1 MDTIKARSRLALT
14 PAAASGAASFSKAIT
29 SSSIRASSK
38 PRAAGQSTAHLAII
52 DTLIDLI
59 AGAID
64 VIIPLEESGG
74 VFGIG
79 SVWFAADAAR
89 RGETAADL
97 LRET

>member
-1 MDTIKARSRLALT
+1 LQDS
-14 PAAASGAASFSKAIT
+14 
-29 SSSIRASSK
+29 
-38 PRAAGQSTAHLAII
+38 
-52 DTLIDLI
+52 TLIDLI

-97 LRET
+97 LREI